1 MEGGIWREGEGV
13 MFTGF
18 SETIGAQVRLQL
30 NLSFLARTSIEI
42 TG

>member
-1 MEGGIWREGEGV
+1 MEGGIWSEGEGE

-18 SETIGAQVRLQL
+18 SETIGTQVRPQL

-42 TG
+42 TQ

>member
-1 MEGGIWREGEGV
+1 MEDGIWREGGGV

-18 SETIGAQVRLQL
+18 SETIGVRVRLRL